1 LENIAA
7 IDKLKAVII
16 ENNLP
21 QTDMSIFGIKCPY
34 CGKSD
39 RIRQLEPPEELT
51 GVIESEVLKL
61 YGELWRQLNPSA
73 ARLGTCKFCLNTVK
87 LVLSEGHAKALDQD
101 LHNQ

>member
-7 IDKLKAVII
+7 IDKLKALII

-39 RIRQLEPPEELT
+39 RIRKLEPPEDLT
-51 GVIESEVLKL
+51 EVIESEVLKL
-61 YGELWRQLNPSA
+61 YSELWRQLNPSA
-73 ARLGTCKFCLNTVK
+73 ARLGTCKFCLNTVE
-87 LVLSEGHAKALDQD
+87 LVLSEGQAKALD
-101 LHNQ
+101 HA